1 MPFSMQR
8 LRHFTTRFSSF
19 IVQIYEI
26 VCIFVNMKTEHIL
39 SKSRLDLINKAPSLY
54 KRKYIDG
61 VNEQLE
67 TPALVL
73 GKALHCRVF
82 EPAEWGRRY
91 TIAPDIDRRTKEGKE
106 RWAEFQQKSEGLT
119 VVTREQDDA
128 IERMN
133 SAVYKHPA
141 AAYLLGLKGTSEIMV
156 NWVDEV
162 SGIPCRG
169 IFDRL
174 TTSAIIMDLKTTDD
188 ASPKGFARSCHKY
201 RYYVQAAFYM
211 DGFERAYNQLC
222 EGFFFIAVEKSEP
235 HLVAVYYLTAE
246 DIQRGRQQY
255 REDIEKFSTC
265 LKFDEW
271 QGYGDGVQ
279 ELTLF
284 NHGK

>member
-1 MPFSMQR
+1 MQR
-8 LRHFTTRFSSF
+8 LRHFTTRFSLF
-19 IVQIYEI
+19 MWQIYEI

-39 SKSRLDLINKAPSLY
+39 SKSRLDLINKAPALY

-61 VNEQLE
+61 VTEQVE
-67 TPALVL
+67 TPALTL
-73 GKALHCRVF
+73 GKALHCRVL
-82 EPAEWGRRY
+82 EPQEFGRRY
-91 TIAPDIDRRTKEGKE
+91 TIAPNIDRRTKEGKQLWE
-106 RWAEFQQKSEGLT
+106 NFMQEADGLT
-119 VVTREQDDA
+119 ILTREQDDA

-133 SAVYKHPA
+133 AAIYSHPA
-141 AAYLLGLKGTSEIMV
+141 ARYLLQQEGDSELMV
-156 NWVDEV
+156 NWTDEV

-174 TTSAIIMDLKTTDD
+174 TVGNIAIDLKTTDD

-201 RYYVQAAFYM
+201 RYHVQAAFYT
-211 DGFERAYNQLC
+211 DGHLQATGEPL

-235 HLVAVYYLTAE
+235 HLVAVYYLNAD
-246 DIQRGRQQY
+246 DIQRGREQY
-255 REDIEKFSTC
+255 RDDINKFTAC
-265 LKFDEW
+265 LAADEW